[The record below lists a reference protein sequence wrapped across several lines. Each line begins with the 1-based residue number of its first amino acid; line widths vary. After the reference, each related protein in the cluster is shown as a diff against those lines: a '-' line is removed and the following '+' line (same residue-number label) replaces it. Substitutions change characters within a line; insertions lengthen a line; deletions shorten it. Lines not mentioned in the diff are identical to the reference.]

1 MSRNKIHI
9 ISISIVIIC
18 LIAISAFFGVYTI
31 AYMKKD
37 KLRDFQYTSQS
48 KSEETVAFFHSI
60 ESDVAS
66 LSNNPFLTNLIDA
79 VKSEEADEINYC
91 RYEVEMLFKTFS
103 ESRKIYAQ
111 IRYIDS
117 TGQEI
122 VRVDSKENNVYAV
135 PQGELQD
142 KSSRYYFQE
151 SIKLNEGNI
160 YISELD
166 LNRECGLIETPHKPM
181 LC

>member
-1 MSRNKIHI
+1 MSRKRIHI

-18 LIAISAFFGVYTI
+18 LIVISAFFGVYTI
-31 AYMKKD
+31 TYMKKD
-37 KLRDFQYTSQS
+37 KLGDFQLTTQN
-48 KSEETVAFFHSI
+48 KSEEAVKFLRSI

-79 VKSEEADEINYC
+79 VKREETDEINYC

-103 ESRKIYAQ
+103 ERRKIYDQ
-111 IRYIDS
+111 IRYINS

-122 VRVDSKENNVYAV
+122 VRVDSNGNNVYAV

-142 KSSRYYFQE
+142 KSGRYYF
-151 SIKLNEGNI
+151 
-160 YISELD
+160 
-166 LNRECGLIETPHKPM
+166 
-181 LC
+181 